1 MSKNIVIIGTQWGD
15 EGKGKIVDFLTEHV
29 QAVVRYQGGHNA
41 GHTIVIGGKKHILHL
56 IPSGILHDNMANFIG
71 NGVVLSPIALLKEI
85 NDLAAEGVSIA
96 GKLYVSDAC
105 PLLLPYHIAL
115 DKARENKSGKVALGT
130 TLRGIGPAY
139 EDKVARRA
147 LHARDLLDVDL
158 FSAKLAA
165 LAEYHNF
172 MLQNYYHAE
181 PLAYQQV
188 RDEVLVTVETL
199 RPLIIDVALELAR
212 YQERGDTL
220 LFEGAQGTFL
230 DIDYGTYPF
239 VTSSNTLAGAATV
252 GSGVGPLALGYVLGI
267 TKAYATRVGAGPHPT
282 ELHDEIG
289 EQIRERG
296 KEFGS
301 TTGRPRRC
309 GWLDLV
315 MLKRSVQL
323 NSVSGLAVMKLD
335 VLDDLKQ
342 IKICTAYRLNDKTL
356 NYPPTSIEL
365 LQQCE
370 PQYEIMP
377 GWQCSIVGI
386 KEFSHLPKAAQNYL
400 RYIEKNVGVP
410 IVMVSTGPEREDTII
425 VKEI

>member
-1 MSKNIVIIGTQWGD
+1 MPKNIVVIGTQWGD
-15 EGKGKIVDFLTEHV
+15 EGKGKIVDFLTTRV

-41 GHTIVIGGKKHILHL
+41 GHTIVIGDKKHVLHL

-71 NGVVLSPIALLKEI
+71 NGVVLSPSALLKEI
-85 NDLAAEGVSIA
+85 NDLAAEGVSVA

-105 PLLLPYHIAL
+105 PLLLPYHAAL
-115 DKARENKSGKVALGT
+115 DQAREKKSGKVAIGT

-139 EDKVARRA
+139 EDKVARRS

-158 FSAKLAA
+158 FSSKLAV

-172 MLQNYYHAE
+172 MLQHYYHAE

-188 RDEVLVTVETL
+188 RDEILVTVETL
-199 RPLIIDVALELAR
+199 RLLIIDVASELAC
-212 YQERGDTL
+212 YQERGAAL

-239 VTSSNTLAGAATV
+239 VTSSNTLAGAAAV
-252 GSGVGPLALGYVLGI
+252 GSGVGPLALGYVLGVV
-267 TKAYATRVGAGPHPT
+267 KAYATRVGAGPHPT

-289 EQIRERG
+289 AQIGERG
-296 KEFGS
+296 KEFGA

-323 NSVSGLAVMKLD
+323 NSISGLAVMKLD

-342 IKICTAYRLNDKTL
+342 IKICTAYCLNGKTI
-356 NYPPTSIEL
+356 NYPPTGTEL
-365 LQQCE
+365 LQQCA

-377 GWQCSIVGI
+377 GWQCSTVGI
-386 KEFSHLPKAAQNYL
+386 REFSCLPIPAQNYL
-400 RYIEKNVGVP
+400 RYVEKVIGVP
-410 IVMVSTGPEREDTII
+410 IMMVSTGPEREDTII
-425 VKEI
+425 LKEI